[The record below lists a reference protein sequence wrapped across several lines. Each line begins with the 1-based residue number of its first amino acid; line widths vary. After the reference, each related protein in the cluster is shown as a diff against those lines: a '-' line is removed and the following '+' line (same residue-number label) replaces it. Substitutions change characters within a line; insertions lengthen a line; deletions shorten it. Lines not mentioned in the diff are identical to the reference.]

1 MDKVV
6 HFELVADNVERA
18 KKFYTE
24 TFGWQMTDIPGA
36 GYTLIRTVEV
46 DEKQMPKEP
55 GAINGGLMERKDQWQ
70 HPIIVL
76 HVDNLPAALEKVKAN
91 GGQVVKEEMPAGE
104 MGIVGYVKDTE
115 GNLIGLF
122 QEKK

>member
-18 KKFYTE
+18 KKFYSE
-24 TFGWQMTDIPGA
+24 TFGWKMNNMPGV
-36 GYTLIRTVEV
+36 GYTIIHTAPT
-46 DEKQMPKEP
+46 DEKGMMRES
-55 GAINGGLMERKDQWQ
+55 GAINGGLMERKDPWN

-76 HVDNLPAALEKVKAN
+76 HVEDLPIALVKVKAN
-91 GGQVVKEEMPAGE
+91 GGEVVREEMPAGE

-122 QEKK
+122 QAKK